1 MNIVRTYAQ
10 VTEESNHR
18 GTEKPVRCGGSPR
31 CSNWRD
37 TERSLSGAQSL
48 SGGNLRSELCKRS
61 FRRSF
66 AKRAVGK
73 TRSKRSHAAGFTLR
87 YPLTQPAAAKS
98 SVGGFPAV
106 GNFSRQASEL
116 REK

>member
-1 MNIVRTYAQ
+1 MVTSLLDTLLFSRTYAQ

-18 GTEKPVRCGGSPR
+18 GTE
-31 CSNWRD
+31 D
-37 TERSLSGAQSL
+37 TERSLSG
-48 SGGNLRSELCKRS
+48 G

-66 AKRAVGK
+66 ALSVAPWAK

-87 YPLTQPAAAKS
+87 YPLAQPAAAKS
-98 SVGGFPAV
+98 SVGGEKSERRRPAIRTSGFPAV

-116 REK
+116 REE

>member
-1 MNIVRTYAQ
+1 MRQTRIPVGARQCRAPTPDDVMLYRIRTYAQ
-10 VTEESNHR
+10 VTENR
-18 GTEKPVRCGGSPR
+18 TTE
-31 CSNWRD
+31 D
-37 TERSLSGAQSL
+37 TARSLSG
-48 SGGNLRSELCKRS
+48 G

-87 YPLTQPAAAKS
+87 YPLAQPAAAKS

-116 REK
+116 FKTESTEK